1 MGLIPGSGRYPG
13 EGNSNPLLYSCLG
26 NPMDRGARRTRV
38 HGVAK
43 SWIQLTGYAAAA
55 ACIMHY
61 KVYIMLVCSL
71 NEANSIMLIGKFC

>member
-1 MGLIPGSGRYPG
+1 
-13 EGNSNPLLYSCLG
+13 
-26 NPMDRGARRTRV
+26 MDRGARRTRV

-61 KVYIMLVCSL
+61 KVYIMQVCSL